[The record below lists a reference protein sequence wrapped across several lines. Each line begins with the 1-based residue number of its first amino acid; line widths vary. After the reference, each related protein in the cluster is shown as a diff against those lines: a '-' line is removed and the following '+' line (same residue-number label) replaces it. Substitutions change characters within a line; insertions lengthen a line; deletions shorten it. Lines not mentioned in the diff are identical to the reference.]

1 MNFLVLP
8 DTILEISMPFALSR
22 FPANFGEKI
31 LLDVNLSSVTDNFF
45 FVGES

>member
-31 LLDVNLSSVTDNFF
+31 LLDVNLSCVTENSF
-45 FVGES
+45 FVGEA